1 MTEQRRRT
9 ALLLVTAVTLFLAAP
24 AQAYLDAG
32 SASMLFQALIGA
44 AAAALVLTKTYWQRI
59 KSVFGGG
66 RKVDSNDQ
74 QSTE

>member
-1 MTEQRRRT
+1 MARQSLRT
-9 ALLLVTAVTLFLAAP
+9 ALLLGTTVPLLLAAP

>member
-1 MTEQRRRT
+1 MTQQSLRT
-9 ALLLVTAVTLFLAAP
+9 ALLLGTAVPLLLAAP

-59 KSVFGGG
+59 KSMFGGG
-66 RKVDSNDQ
+66 HKTDSDEQ
-74 QSTE
+74 HPAE